1 MPELPEVEALAAF
14 LRGRAVGLAVAR
26 VDVGAIHVLK
36 TYDPPPAALAGSP
49 VTGVAR
55 HGKFLDLDVDGTHLV
70 VHLSRAGW
78 LRWNDSLPTA
88 PLRPSG
94 KGPVALRLHLEDGA
108 GFDLTEA
115 GTQKRLAV
123 YLVRDPL
130 AVPGVARLGVDVL
143 SPDFTPEVLA
153 ALLAAAGGARV
164 KTVLT
169 DQTVL
174 AGVGNAYSD
183 EVLWAARMSPFTP
196 CSSLA
201 GDRARPLYD
210 ALVGTL
216 RAAVD
221 RAVGLGAAAL
231 KAEKRAGLAVHGRTG
246 LPCPRCG
253 DTVREVSF
261 ADTSWQYCPTCQTGG
276 EPLADRRLSRLLK

>member
-36 TYDPPPAALAGSP
+36 TYDPPPSALAGSP
-49 VTGVAR
+49 ITGVAR
-55 HGKFLDLDVDGTHLV
+55 HGKFLDVDVDGTHLV

-78 LRWNDSLPTA
+78 LRFSESLPTA
-88 PLRPSG
+88 PLKPSG
-94 KGPVALRLHLEDGA
+94 KGPTALRVHLEDGA

-123 YLVRDPL
+123 YLVADPQS
-130 AVPGVARLGVDVL
+130 VPGIARLGVDVL
-143 SPDFTPEVLA
+143 SPAFTPEVFA
-153 ALLAAAGGARV
+153 QLLAGAKGARV

-169 DQTVL
+169 DQSLL

-183 EVLWAARMSPFTP
+183 EALWAARMSPFTP
-196 CSSLA
+196 CSSLTPDKI
-201 GDRARPLYD
+201 GVLYD
-210 ALVGTL
+210 ALTSSLGEAVA
-216 RAAVD
+216 RAA
-221 RAVGLGAAAL
+221 GLGAASL
-231 KAEKRAGLAVHGRTG
+231 KAEKKAGLQVHGRTG

-276 EPLADRRLSRLLK
+276 QPLADRRLSRLLK

>member
-36 TYDPPPAALAGSP
+36 TYDPPPIALAGSP
-49 VTGVAR
+49 ITGVAR
-55 HGKFLDLDVDGTHLV
+55 HGKFLDVDVDGTHLV

-78 LRWNDSLPTA
+78 LRFSESLPTA
-88 PLRPSG
+88 PLKPSG
-94 KGPVALRLHLEDGA
+94 RGPTALRVHLEDGA

-123 YLVRDPL
+123 YLVADPL
-130 AVPGVARLGVDVL
+130 AVPGIARLGVDVL
-143 SPDFTPEVLA
+143 SADFTPEVFA
-153 ALLAAAGGARV
+153 QLLAEAKGTRV

-183 EVLWAARMSPFTP
+183 EALWVARMSPFTP
-196 CSSLA
+196 CSSLTPEKIA
-201 GDRARPLYD
+201 TLYD
-210 ALVGTL
+210 ALTSSLRDAVG
-216 RAAVD
+216 
-221 RAVGLGAAAL
+221 RAVGLGAGSL
-231 KAEKRAGLAVHGRTG
+231 KAEKKAGLQVHGRTG

-253 DTVREVSF
+253 DTVREISF
-261 ADTSWQYCPTCQTGG
+261 ADKSWQYCATCQTGG
-276 EPLADRRLSRLLK
+276 QPLADRRLSRLLR